1 MAVAAY
7 GDPYRLFYGYDVK
20 GDTCG
25 RNNDQLDIYPLS
37 GEDLSEK
44 KYLHFNVARTGILFL
59 PDDYDEEFGKLGI
72 ERYDGDDKIG
82 YCLDT
87 LGNASS
93 INANDATTEKATT
106 EVPEVDEAVTN
117 DMLSLGDPINTLLTG
132 GDSCRYCVDECPKN
146 Q

>member
-1 MAVAAY
+1 MHLAS
-7 GDPYRLFYGYDVK
+7 PTL
-20 GDTCG
+20 
-25 RNNDQLDIYPLS
+25 
-37 GEDLSEK
+37 
-44 KYLHFNVARTGILFL
+44 YLHFNVARTGILFL

-93 INANDATTEKATT
+93 IKVNDATTEKATT

-132 GDSCRYCVDECPKN
+132 GDSCRKCLKECPKN